1 MGISGV
7 WYSGPNGDS
16 FIVHAASRKGILT
29 YGVLRASLTGLLQ
42 YVDAGFDKSR
52 DPILFQIN
60 DGNWGQVGIGFVGW
74 VDPSTNECM
83 YGLREGVS
91 SPCSDIG
98 LTVNF

>member
-16 FIVHAASRKGILT
+16 FMVHAASRKGILT
-29 YGVLRASLTGLLQ
+29 YSVLKASLTGLLQ

-60 DGNWGQVGIGFVGW
+60 DGSRGQVGIGFVGY
-74 VDPSTNECM
+74 VDPITDECL
-83 YGLREGVS
+83 YGRRDGIS